1 VSDQRQRFV
10 AWTIGAL
17 TGAVILLTSACGASP
32 DASAANASTP
42 TTDVARAVVNI
53 DGHVRD
59 GSVAG
64 TGMIIRSDGIVL
76 TNNHVVAG
84 TLDLVAQVSGTGPV
98 FHATVLGVDPTHDV
112 AVIRLEGAKNLP
124 TVPIDTSGVVA
135 TGDAV
140 TGMGNAQGHNGSP
153 VSVSGSVTALDETL
167 TVTGDNGRLIETLNG
182 MIGVDAA
189 IEPGDSGGPLLNAAG
204 KVIGMDTAGTTP
216 SQAAANGGTS
226 GDAIPIN
233 SAMDIVNQIINNVA
247 SPYLQSGHRGILGV
261 DLMDTTGGALVTSV
275 VAGDAAA
282 GAGVVKGDVIT
293 SFAGAALQSAGDLD
307 RLLQDRRP
315 GDIVAIAWRDARGKA
330 HHATVALSPGP
341 PA

>member
-1 VSDQRQRFV
+1 MSHGHDRVS
-10 AWTIGAL
+10 AWIIGGL
-17 TGAVILLTSACGASP
+17 TCVVIVLTSACGASP
-32 DASAANASTP
+32 DASAADASSANA
-42 TTDVARAVVNI
+42 DVARAVVNI

-64 TGMIIRSDGIVL
+64 TGMVIRSDGIVL

-98 FHATVLGVDPTHDV
+98 YRATVIGVDPTQDV

-124 TVPIDTSGVVA
+124 TAPIETSGVIA
-135 TGDAV
+135 AGDAV

-167 TVTGDNGRLIETLNG
+167 TVAGDNGRLIETLNG
-182 MIGVDAA
+182 MIGVSAA

-204 KVIGMDTAGTTP
+204 KVIGMDTAGTTV

-233 SAMDIVNQIINNVA
+233 SAMDIANQIINNVA

-261 DLMDTTGGALVTSV
+261 DLADAPGGALVTAV

-293 SFAGAALQSAGDLD
+293 SFTGAALQSAGDLD

-315 GDIVAIAWRDARGKA
+315 GESVAVTWRDASGKNRQA
-330 HHATVALSPGP
+330 SVALSPGP